1 MKRVGAPQP
10 SPDGKWA
17 VFSVTDPAYDSK
29 EQWSD
34 LWIKSLSDDTPA
46 RRLTFSKGGEGAL
59 NWSPDS
65 KQLIFVAKRD
75 GDEAGQIYRIDV
87 AGGEAQRLTTLT
99 LGARQPK
106 FSPDGKQIL
115 FVSDIF
121 PGNATKRTSRKPPRN
136 ARTASTRARLRKLPA
151 ALLRQMAGR

>member
-1 MKRVGAPQP
+1 VADEARRRTQP

-34 LWIKSLSDDTPA
+34 LWIKSLNDDTPA
-46 RRLTFSKGGEGAL
+46 PPDLQQRRRRRL

-87 AGGEAQRLTTLT
+87 
-99 LGARQPK
+99 
-106 FSPDGKQIL
+106 
-115 FVSDIF
+115 
-121 PGNATKRTSRKPPRN
+121 
-136 ARTASTRARLRKLPA
+136 PA
-151 ALLRQMAGR
+151 AAKPSA